1 MNIQSESQCKKC
13 GSQNNVGARHCAKCG
28 SELNSICPVC
38 GSSYR
43 NAVFCG
49 NCGQAL
55 SDGVTLGD
63 VIGADEESIP
73 DRGDLKLP
81 IPGQIMKLVQLSIT
95 VYRENFLSFLILS
108 FISGIPLLIFTVYFD
123 TKISRYIQSNSSD
136 SSPEINM
143 AGISN
148 IENLVIVMCL
158 LILIAISG
166 LITSAAISFGS
177 AQYAEEDKVSVITC
191 LNYALP
197 CTGRLLG
204 LAILLLALLIIPI
217 LLSFLIVGIPLLLFL
232 LVRWNFAIC
241 SIVIENRGVVE
252 SLTRSW
258 SLVSKR
264 WWITF
269 GTGLIV
275 TILAFIPAIVL
286 GLIGSAISASI
297 GNPIISQICDT
308 LATIIITPFI
318 GIATAIY
325 FLGLR
330 KTKNQNYSNSGF
342 IGS

>member
-28 SELNSICPVC
+28 SDLNSICPVC

-81 IPGQIMKLVQLSIT
+81 IPGQIMKLVQQSIT

-108 FISGIPLLIFTVYFD
+108 FISGIPLLILTVYFD

-166 LITSAAISFGS
+166 I
-177 AQYAEEDKVSVITC
+177 
-191 LNYALP
+191 
-197 CTGRLLG
+197 
-204 LAILLLALLIIPI
+204 
-217 LLSFLIVGIPLLLFL
+217 
-232 LVRWNFAIC
+232 
-241 SIVIENRGVVE
+241 
-252 SLTRSW
+252 
-258 SLVSKR
+258 
-264 WWITF
+264 
-269 GTGLIV
+269 
-275 TILAFIPAIVL
+275 
-286 GLIGSAISASI
+286 
-297 GNPIISQICDT
+297 
-308 LATIIITPFI
+308 
-318 GIATAIY
+318 
-325 FLGLR
+325 
-330 KTKNQNYSNSGF
+330 
-342 IGS
+342 